1 MVDLAEL
8 ARNLTVDVGNDGL
21 NGLRDSSRFSEYAEV
36 MIWIE
41 NVARQPHQSFPEI
54 VQKFEDKVAELNL
67 RYSIDYLLERLRTER
82 ASYWDYNGGWSPHQR
97 VLVMEQVLPDPMEW
111 APDLV
116 VELAKILGNY
126 DVYSIR
132 PLSIVLSNLL
142 KSKWLIL

>member
-1 MVDLAEL
+1 MGYETL
-8 ARNLTVDVGNDGL
+8 
-21 NGLRDSSRFSEYAEV
+21 SRFSEYAEV